1 VSQKTSSRRV
11 LVIGSSGFVGS
22 RLAASPEFRCN
33 ETFFCSR
40 SNAKLG
46 AVIPENHFYLK
57 DVKDIP
63 SIRWILSRVNPDVVI
78 NCVAEADVKKCE
90 LDQDSAKA
98 INTLF
103 PATLAL
109 LSKEFMF
116 RIVHFSTDAVFG
128 QEGAFFREE
137 DKPIPTSVYGA
148 TKLAGEH
155 EVLERGHK
163 PLILRIRPFGHDDRG
178 RNLFDYF
185 YLNLL
190 RKSSVQGF
198 SNVFFSPLAMSRIPP
213 IVAQLIQSKSTGI
226 YHLAGDRR
234 ISKFEFG
241 RLIAGEMDLEESL
254 VTEGFFRSTL
264 VDRSIFDSSMSIE
277 KLKSKLGLDFSME
290 NDLKYEIEGMRLRD
304 EL

>member
-1 VSQKTSSRRV
+1 M
-11 LVIGSSGFVGS
+11 
-22 RLAASPEFRCN
+22 
-33 ETFFCSR
+33 
-40 SNAKLG
+40 
-46 AVIPENHFYLK
+46 
-57 DVKDIP
+57 
-63 SIRWILSRVNPDVVI
+63 RWILGRVKPEVVI
-78 NCVAEADVKKCE
+78 NCVAEADIKKCE
-90 LDQDSAKA
+90 LNQESAKVV
-98 INTLF
+98 NTQF

-109 LSKEFMF
+109 LSNEFMF

-128 QEGAFFREE
+128 QEGTFFREE

-198 SNVFFSPLAMSRIPP
+198 SNVFFSPLAISRIPP
-213 IVAQLIQSKSTGI
+213 IIAHLIQSKSTGI

-241 RLIAGEMDLEESL
+241 RLIALKMDLEESL
-254 VTEGFFRSTL
+254 VTEGLFRSTL
-264 VDRSIFDSSMSIE
+264 VDRPIFDTSMSIE
-277 KLKSKLGLDFSME
+277 KLKRKLGLDLSIE
-290 NDLKYEIEGMRLRD
+290 NDLKNEIEGVRLRD